1 MAKKSTYTDILEI
14 SYRLFAEHGFEK
26 TSMSMISKELKMTKP
41 ALYYHFPS
49 KQSIINA
56 LFDEICTNI
65 TFEYFF
71 NTETYTAQNFEQQF
85 ITDGLKIV
93 AAQQTDEYYAR
104 IMNQYQALGY
114 REVHYAQTLI
124 AILEGFNTGFEKL
137 LHYGASYNIVH
148 SQDIALAAQTLTMI
162 IDGMDN
168 FMGYGFHYRYEDI
181 WIKTVQN
188 IIRGD

>member
-1 MAKKSTYTDILEI
+1 MVKKSTYADILEI
-14 SYRLFAEHGFEK
+14 AYRLFAEHGFDK

-49 KQSIINA
+49 KNSIIDALFNEICQSIR
-56 LFDEICTNI
+56 
-65 TFEYFF
+65 FEYFF
-71 NTETYTAQNFEQQF
+71 DITSYTKQNFEQQF
-85 ITDGLKIV
+85 INDGLKIL

-124 AILEGFNTGFEKL
+124 NILEGFQTGFEKL
-137 LHYGASYNIVH
+137 LQYGASCEVVH
-148 SQDIALAAQTLTMI
+148 TQDLSLAAQTLTMI

-168 FMGYGFHYRYEDI
+168 FVGYGFHYRYEDI
-181 WIKTVQN
+181 WIKTVQT
-188 IIRGD
+188 IIKGD